1 MMAAGQLAIPR
12 SRYRKI
18 KSHRRF
24 NVVRNSRGTSRE
36 RDMLFVPE
44 ARDAEITGVIRASR
58 PLSHTNHMKWHD
70 FPGAVLVIHRGGR
83 KTKRERERERE
94 REERR
99 IFQLMYVTQRSRLPP
114 PHLQTAFLHS
124 KEPLTAT
131 AVSQHDTSKVTNDT
145 Q

>member
-83 KTKRERERERE
+83 KTERERERERE
-94 REERR
+94 RGETH
-99 IFQLMYVTQRSRLPP
+99 FPTYVCHTTFAPSSAAPADRVPP
-114 PHLQTAFLHS
+114 F
-124 KEPLTAT
+124 
-131 AVSQHDTSKVTNDT
+131 
-145 Q
+145 